1 MTTIN
6 KNLSV
11 TDELKEQ
18 LITSL
23 HNVDPTE
30 IGCLPQSSFMWVRL
44 STQEQVIFAQQRGK
58 KIFVREFMVNKI
70 RRRSY
75 YILVP
80 SEDAIRCA
88 I

>member
-1 MTTIN
+1 MATIN

-23 HNVDPTE
+23 HNIDPTE
-30 IGCLPQSSFMWVRL
+30 IGSLPQSSFMWVRL
-44 STQEQVIFAQQRGK
+44 STQEQAIFAQQRGK

-70 RRRSY
+70 LRRSY